1 MTRRSKI
8 IFVPTI
14 ALVGLLITSFSFV
27 GASAADTQP
36 KRIRVSA
43 KLMSENLKYR
53 VEPIY
58 PEAAREYNIEGIVKL
73 SAVIGTDG
81 HVLSLVLQS
90 GHPLLVAAALN
101 AVKQW
106 RYEPMFLNGDP
117 VEVVT
122 AIEVMVSLPQKK

>member
-1 MTRRSKI
+1 MTRRSRI

-14 ALVGLLITSFSFV
+14 ALAWLLITSLSFM
-27 GASAADTQP
+27 GASVPDTQP

-43 KLMSENLKYR
+43 KLMSEKLKYR

-58 PEAAREYNIEGIVKL
+58 PEAAREYNIEGTVKL

-81 HVLSLVLQS
+81 SVRSLVLQS

-122 AIEVMVSLPQKK
+122 AIEVVVSASQKK

>member
-1 MTRRSKI
+1 MTRRSRI

-14 ALVGLLITSFSFV
+14 ALAWLLITSLSFM
-27 GASAADTQP
+27 GASVPDTQP

-43 KLMSENLKYR
+43 KLMSEKLKYR

-58 PEAAREYNIEGIVKL
+58 PEAAREYNIEGTVKL

-81 HVLSLVLQS
+81 SVRSLVLQS

-106 RYEPMFLNGDP
+106 RYEPMFLDGEP
-117 VEVVT
+117 VEVDT
-122 AIEVMVSLPQKK
+122 AIEVIVSLPKKS